1 MEKRYDKGQIET
13 VVLQAVLARPYK
25 EFGGCRIY
33 PLHAEGEEA
42 VVKNLA
48 GSREVTTLAELED
61 AVNAPEV
68 ANVFIG
74 RFAAVTSKGMK
85 TSCPERRWQKIF
97 SARLKSGNKKNG
109 GGDETGNNQ
118 SAKPSALQRH
128 AAGAP
133 QVRRSVDAGFLPRD
147 SDVVR

>member
-33 PLHAEGEEA
+33 PLHAEGED
-42 VVKNLA
+42 LA

-85 TSCPERRWQKIF
+85 NVLSRTSLAKDIF
-97 SARLKSGNKKNG
+97 CAFEIR
-109 GGDETGNNQ
+109 E
-118 SAKPSALQRH
+118 
-128 AAGAP
+128 
-133 QVRRSVDAGFLPRD
+133 
-147 SDVVR
+147 

>member
-33 PLHAEGEEA
+33 PIHAEGEEA

-68 ANVFIG
+68 ANVFY
-74 RFAAVTSKGMK
+74 RPFCCRYVQRDEK
-85 TSCPERRWQKIF
+85 
-97 SARLKSGNKKNG
+97 RLVPNV
-109 GGDETGNNQ
+109 
-118 SAKPSALQRH
+118 
-128 AAGAP
+128 AGK
-133 QVRRSVDAGFLPRD
+133 RYFLR
-147 SDVVR
+147 V

>member
-33 PLHAEGEEA
+33 PLHAEGGEA

-68 ANVFIG
+68 ANVF
-74 RFAAVTSKGMK
+74 
-85 TSCPERRWQKIF
+85 SCRYVQRDEK
-97 SARLKSGNKKNG
+97 RLVPNV
-109 GGDETGNNQ
+109 
-118 SAKPSALQRH
+118 
-128 AAGAP
+128 AGK
-133 QVRRSVDAGFLPRD
+133 RYFLR
-147 SDVVR
+147 V

>member
-74 RFAAVTSKGMK
+74 RFAAVQRDEK
-85 TSCPERRWQKIF
+85 
-97 SARLKSGNKKNG
+97 RLVPNV
-109 GGDETGNNQ
+109 
-118 SAKPSALQRH
+118 
-128 AAGAP
+128 AGK
-133 QVRRSVDAGFLPRD
+133 RYFLR
-147 SDVVR
+147 V

>member
-85 TSCPERRWQKIF
+85 NVLSRTS
-97 SARLKSGNKKNG
+97 L
-109 GGDETGNNQ
+109 
-118 SAKPSALQRH
+118 AKDILCAFEIRE
-128 AAGAP
+128 
-133 QVRRSVDAGFLPRD
+133 
-147 SDVVR
+147 

>member
-61 AVNAPEV
+61 A
-68 ANVFIG
+68 NVFIG

-85 TSCPERRWQKIF
+85 NVLSRTSLAKDIF
-97 SARLKSGNKKNG
+97 CAFEIR
-109 GGDETGNNQ
+109 E
-118 SAKPSALQRH
+118 
-128 AAGAP
+128 
-133 QVRRSVDAGFLPRD
+133 
-147 SDVVR
+147 